1 MFCSVSLCAHEC
13 VCVCV
18 SVGGEM
24 EAVIHPHFGI
34 QFETEIFLG
43 RGAGWRS
50 GFMNPGVNFLYL
62 LIMSSPLLTSK
73 TKPWKLA
80 RLTHTAPKATA

>member
-1 MFCSVSLCAHEC
+1 MTIFLAFPQQRNLIYSSVNWIQFESDHHRCVFMFCSVSLCVHER

-18 SVGGEM
+18 RVGGEK

-43 RGAGWRS
+43 RGAGW
-50 GFMNPGVNFLYL
+50 
-62 LIMSSPLLTSK
+62 
-73 TKPWKLA
+73 
-80 RLTHTAPKATA
+80 